1 VQILHPVITALQ
13 HYTQVQG
20 AAQIT
25 PEKAG
30 LERLASNL
38 QT

>member
-1 VQILHPVITALQ
+1 VQTLHPMITALQ

-25 PEKAG
+25 PEKACFWQHND
-30 LERLASNL
+30 LWA
-38 QT
+38 